1 MSRDDNR
8 ILEVA
13 AVTIISF
20 AAGLVAG
27 MLFAPK
33 SGRENREWINGQVS
47 TLGDWVSETGQKSV
61 FRARKEL
68 NDLRKKVKRG
78 IDKSVPD
85 LYSATAGVEL
95 EEKDLIEK

>member
-1 MSRDDNR
+1 MNRDDNK
-8 ILEVA
+8 IFEVA
-13 AVTIISF
+13 AVTILSF

-33 SGRENREWINGQVS
+33 SGRENREWINDQVS
-47 TLGDWVSETGQKSV
+47 GLGDWVNETGQKSV

-68 NDLRKKVKRG
+68 NELRGKVKRG
-78 IDKSVPD
+78 IEKTVPN
-85 LYSATAGVEL
+85 LYSATDGIEL